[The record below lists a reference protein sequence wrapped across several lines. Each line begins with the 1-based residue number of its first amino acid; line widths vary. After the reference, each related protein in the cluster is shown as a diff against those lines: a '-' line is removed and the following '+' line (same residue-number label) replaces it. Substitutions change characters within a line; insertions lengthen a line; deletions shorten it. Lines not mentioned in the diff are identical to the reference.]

1 MKEKAALTD
10 LYYRIWAFA
19 MPVTSFL
26 VVPSIQ
32 GTTIGYL
39 MCFLSVPLVLLFGGR
54 ARKSWMHFV
63 GAAIIVWLL
72 MFCTSQLAD
81 IMAPWDPDFTK
92 VVLVDEKDPFTF
104 IMRKSLFTQS
114 LYVAAV
120 VFYGAYVYHYY
131 KPTWDQWLLAAIT
144 LFALYGMYEVA
155 YYIVTG
161 QPGDFISNRAFGDQ
175 FGQGIVRSDGTV
187 NGSSFQQIEIKGFP
201 IQRLKALTGEPSM
214 YAMSIFP
221 FWVYFNATSRL
232 RWPVWVIG
240 ISLIMSTSSTVL
252 IGYAVYWLIRVRK
265 LGLNPVKAL
274 IAIFVLCIV
283 AYILQDYI
291 ADLFKQMVTDKLD
304 QKTESGSDRS
314 LLFLESLSL
323 WLHASPL
330 NQLFGIGFG
339 YIRSTDLFS
348 TLLVNTGVIGTVFI
362 SGLMLYP
369 AFRLDW
375 DPRGMALRQ
384 CCAATW
390 MMMMVSVPEFA
401 YLAPWTLVAMAYVRV
416 RALKLAKQHRYDKA
430 AAAAME
436 DSQLGANIG
445 TSIGRH
451 VTPQLGPR
459 IGSRF
464 GTRGRH
470 L

>member
-1 MKEKAALTD
+1 
-10 LYYRIWAFA
+10 
-19 MPVTSFL
+19 
-26 VVPSIQ
+26 
-32 GTTIGYL
+32 
-39 MCFLSVPLVLLFGGR
+39 
-54 ARKSWMHFV
+54 
-63 GAAIIVWLL
+63 
-72 MFCTSQLAD
+72 
-81 IMAPWDPDFTK
+81 
-92 VVLVDEKDPFTF
+92 
-104 IMRKSLFTQS
+104 
-114 LYVAAV
+114 
-120 VFYGAYVYHYY
+120 
-131 KPTWDQWLLAAIT
+131 
-144 LFALYGMYEVA
+144 
-155 YYIVTG
+155 
-161 QPGDFISNRAFGDQ
+161 
-175 FGQGIVRSDGTV
+175 
-187 NGSSFQQIEIKGFP
+187 
-201 IQRLKALTGEPSM
+201 
-214 YAMSIFP
+214 
-221 FWVYFNATSRL
+221 
-232 RWPVWVIG
+232 
-240 ISLIMSTSSTVL
+240 
-252 IGYAVYWLIRVRK
+252 
-265 LGLNPVKAL
+265 
-274 IAIFVLCIV
+274 
-283 AYILQDYI
+283 LQDYI